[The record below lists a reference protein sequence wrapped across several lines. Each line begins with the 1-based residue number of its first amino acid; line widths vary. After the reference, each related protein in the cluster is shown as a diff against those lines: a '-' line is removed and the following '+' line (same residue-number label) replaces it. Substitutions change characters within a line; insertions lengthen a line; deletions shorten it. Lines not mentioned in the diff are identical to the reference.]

1 MTPNQPP
8 DELPASGL
16 YQLSIRLD
24 RSLHRRI
31 GSLGRVHLPA
41 GSYIYTGSAKR
52 NLPARIARHR
62 RRDKKLHWHIDYL
75 LTSPHARIHHIDT
88 RPWTGGGECRWNRH
102 TARRTKS
109 STPVRNFGSSDCQC
123 PGHLLLT
130 RPSAP

>member
-1 MTPNQPP
+1 MPAEHDTDDLPP
-8 DELPASGL
+8 GGL
-16 YQLSIRLD
+16 YQLCIRLD
-24 RSLHRRI
+24 RPLHRRI

-88 RPWTGGGECRWNRH
+88 RPWTAGGECRWNRH
-102 TARRTKS
+102 TARHETS

-123 PGHLLLT
+123 PAHLLFIG
-130 RPSAP
+130 PSIA